1 MNERDRR
8 VVIRAAL
15 DRGDTVSQ
23 IARMTG
29 ASRNTIRR
37 VREEGVERAPR
48 QAARPARTPE
58 LVQQVRQQVEE
69 DPRQSINAMARD
81 YGVGRST
88 MQRVVRDLGLYS
100 YAKSKGC
107 LMNPRIRRNRC
118 ELAQALL
125 NRIRHRDAGKTVIFS
140 DERYFTLR
148 PYHNR
153 KNDQVSVVLFFLAI
167 LLGF

>member
-15 DRGDTVSQ
+15 DRGETVSQ

-58 LVQQVRQQVEE
+58 LVEEVRQQIENE
-69 DPRQSINAMARD
+69 PRQSINAMARD
-81 YGVGRST
+81 YGIGRST
-88 MQRVVRDLGLYS
+88 MQRVVRKDLGLYS
-100 YAKSKGC
+100 YAKGRGC
-107 LMNPRIRRNRC
+107 QMNPRIRRNRC
-118 ELAQALL
+118 ERAQALL
-125 NRIRHRDAGKTVIFS
+125 NRIRHRDAGKTLIFS

-153 KNDQVSVVLFFLAI
+153 KNDQVGVILIFIFLR
-167 LLGF
+167 F